1 MGYRSDVVLMA
12 VFANAEEHD
21 EVMAVYRMDARVQKE
36 DLEKSWRRVNLEG
49 GEVGEVV
56 LIYEGNDV
64 KWYES
69 YEDVQGLEYMSA
81 LLDTFHD
88 ERGFDYAWGSVR
100 IGENEDDTVYDVF
113 SPGTDESDKLRD
125 IVYGNLGIRRCI
137 DLAL

>member
-21 EVMAVYRMDARVQKE
+21 EVMAVYRMDALAQKY

-49 GEVGEVV
+49 GEVV
-56 LIYEGNDV
+56 LIYEATNV

-69 YEDVQGLEYMSA
+69 YEDVQGFEYMST
-81 LLDTFHD
+81 LLDTFHN
-88 ERGFDYAWGSVR
+88 EREFNYAWGSAR

-113 SPGTDESDKLRD
+113 SPDSNDLIE
-125 IVYGNLGIRRCI
+125 IVYNNLGITRRI
-137 DLAL
+137 DLSL